1 MSASVL
7 KSSVDFGGEMFLDDD
22 VGGRNPD
29 PPTPPLSLPDSFD
42 NGYETPMGGHGH
54 GSRGSHVTD
63 AKLHAEVNR
72 VMGLLTER
80 TNTFRDLT
88 ISEGMYNELR
98 LRPETD
104 LTTYE
109 LAQFK
114 SHEYVRSNK
123 KEMESM
129 RRTLQETQLSMVTA
143 EHRAEEA
150 EGALARQSKMA
161 KLDKESKFGDH
172 EPKIV

>member
-1 MSASVL
+1 MFF
-7 KSSVDFGGEMFLDDD
+7 DDQEGGM
-22 VGGRNPD
+22 D

-42 NGYETPMGGHGH
+42 GGYEAPMGGGH
-54 GSRGSHVTD
+54 GGGRGGHVTD

-72 VMGLLTER
+72 VMGLLTDR

-104 LTTYE
+104 LTTHE
-109 LAQFK
+109 LAQLK
-114 SHEYVRSNK
+114 THEFVRSNK
-123 KEMESM
+123 KEMENM

-150 EGALARQSKMA
+150 EGSLARQGKMA
-161 KLDKESKFGDH
+161 KLDKDSKF
-172 EPKIV
+172 

>member
-1 MSASVL
+1 ML
-7 KSSVDFGGEMFLDDD
+7 KSSLDFGGDMFMDDD
-22 VGGRNPD
+22 AVGRSGD

-42 NGYETPMGGHGH
+42 NGYETPMGGGGGGH
-54 GSRGSHVTD
+54 RGSHVTD

-80 TNTFRDLT
+80 TNAFRDLT

-104 LTTYE
+104 LTTHE
-109 LAQFK
+109 LAQLK
-114 SHEYVRSNK
+114 THEFVRSNK
-123 KEMESM
+123 KEMENM

-150 EGALARQSKMA
+150 EGSLARQNKMA
-161 KLDKESKFGDH
+161 KLDKDSKFRNH
-172 EPKIV
+172 LYYLKH